1 MITTKPTIAANLQK
15 ALDQNLVT
23 VVNDGVDKNDLE
35 NVIRKVDL

>member
-15 ALDQNLVT
+15 ALDQNLLT
-23 VVNDGVDKNDLE
+23 VINDGIGYDDLE